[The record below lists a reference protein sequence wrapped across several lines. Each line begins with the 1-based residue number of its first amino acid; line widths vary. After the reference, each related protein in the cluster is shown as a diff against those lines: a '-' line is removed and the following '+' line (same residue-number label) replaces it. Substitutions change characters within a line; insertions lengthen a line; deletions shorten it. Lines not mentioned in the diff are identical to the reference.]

1 MFCLICN
8 DVGIANGGA
17 VGGMR
22 EWLDSKTVENGG
34 WAGESLCHGV
44 GLKALGAGDG
54 SLYYYPSKP
63 TLNRVP
69 RHRDL

>member
-1 MFCLICN
+1 MMLVLLME
-8 DVGIANGGA
+8 DDW
-17 VGGMR
+17 GMR

-44 GLKALGAGDG
+44 GLKALGTGDG